1 MKLQKSSKYIKNT
14 MAKAAEVQARYN
26 EIGAPSTQR
35 VRNPIPMHKLVLSV
49 LPVLLNPEV
58 MVPVEKKVTLTVTGK
73 KFVKTIQDME
83 PLGKVLGDD
92 YYLHIGMTVNEV
104 QLKLC
109 QMGFIATRSTV
120 ALALSLSPQVH
131 SVAGKSDNFTLG
143 RPQSRY
149 YLTYSS

>member
-49 LPVLLNPEV
+49 LPTLLNPDEL
-58 MVPVEKKVTLTVTGK
+58 VPVEKKVTITVMGQ
-73 KFVKTIQDME
+73 KFVKKVKGTE
-83 PLGKVLGDD
+83 SVCEVLGDD
-92 YYLHIGMTVNEV
+92 YYRNKGMTVNEV

-109 QMGFIATRSTV
+109 QMGFIATRDTV
-120 ALALSLSPQVH
+120 AVALSLSPQVH
-131 SVAGKSDNFTLG
+131 SIAGQSDNFTFG

-149 YLTYSS
+149 FLIHK